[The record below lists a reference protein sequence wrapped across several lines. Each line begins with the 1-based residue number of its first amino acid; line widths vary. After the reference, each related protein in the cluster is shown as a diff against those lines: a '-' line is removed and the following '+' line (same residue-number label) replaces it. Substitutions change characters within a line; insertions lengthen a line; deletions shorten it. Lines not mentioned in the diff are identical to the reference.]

1 MHFLGTWTLP
11 DTLGMSPLSQLWASS
26 LTWRADHEGSSPPHQ
41 EEADP
46 LQGRFMSSITSLVLG
61 PSLQIVYWSHSFH
74 LASGHLLRLVLSHS
88 TFLAYLQG
96 HLLHAA
102 SLGLFSVINGC
113 LLHTSHHS
121 APLLSGGTPGLRAW
135 SPSLSPSKDSTL
147 PGEGP
152 TGEPRPRGT
161 EPNLLTQPL
170 PGQRLQPLTLPPV
183 AFPLPLPRLCLK
195 FQVTEPGCNL

>member
-1 MHFLGTWTLP
+1 MHFLGAWTLP

-26 LTWRADHEGSSPPHQ
+26 LTWWADHESSSPPHQ
-41 EEADP
+41 
-46 LQGRFMSSITSLVLG
+46 GRCMSSITPLVLG

-96 HLLHAA
+96 HLLHEA

-121 APLLSGGTPGLRAW
+121 APLLPGGTPGLRAW
-135 SPSLSPSKDSTL
+135 SPSLPPSTDSML

-152 TGEPRPRGT
+152 TGEPRPTGHSANT
-161 EPNLLTQPL
+161 AEWD
-170 PGQRLQPLTLPPV
+170 
-183 AFPLPLPRLCLK
+183 
-195 FQVTEPGCNL
+195 